1 MPPLPESMP
10 PLPKPIIG
18 RLDILAM
25 GDRALVVEVADGV
38 SEAATGRARRLA
50 ERLVHACL
58 PGVREVVPAF
68 CSVTVHYDPV
78 VLCTQGPPFDVLRA
92 QLQTLLS
99 GAEDIGAPP
108 GKALEIPVCYG
119 GDYGEDLSALA
130 AARDMAPSQ
139 FVELH
144 CAPSYFVGM
153 LGFAPGFPY
162 LAGMDPRLIAPRRAT
177 PRPRVPA
184 GSVAIGGEH
193 TGIYPFESPGGWH
206 LIGRT
211 PLSLFAIDRDPP
223 SLLQAG
229 DRVRFVSIAPE
240 AFEHAAEERARA

>member
-1 MPPLPESMP
+1 MT
-10 PLPKPIIG
+10 G

-25 GDRALVVEVADGV
+25 GDRALVVEIADSV
-38 SEAATGRARRLA
+38 SEAATVRARRLA
-50 ERLVHACL
+50 ERIAQARL
-58 PGVREVVPAF
+58 PGVREAVAAF
-68 CSVTVHYDPV
+68 CSVTVHYDPFA
-78 VLCTQGPPFDVLRA
+78 LCMQGAPFEVLRA
-92 QLQTLLS
+92 RLQALLS
-99 GAEDIGAPP
+99 GAEDEGRSS
-108 GKALEIPVCYG
+108 GKELEIPVCYG
-119 GDYGEDLSALA
+119 GDHGEDLDALA
-130 AARDMAPSQ
+130 TARELTPAR

-144 CAPSYFVGM
+144 CAPTYFVGM

-193 TGIYPFESPGGWH
+193 TGIYPLESPGGWH

-211 PLSLFAIDRDPP
+211 PLSLFDIERDPP

-229 DRVRFVSIAPE
+229 DRVRFVPITPAE
-240 AFEHAAEERARA
+240 FAARERGRA